1 LLHFEIAFRQRSSLE
16 VFMRATLKLSIALGI
31 LICVP
36 AASPQQVND
45 PNFRFEN
52 PSPAFTR
59 GKGPTVCID
68 SAHNNFHTVDG
79 RYKGYAEL
87 LRGDGYVVRDSNR
100 KFTPAVLA
108 ACQVMLIAN
117 PVADANK
124 DDWAYPHP
132 STFTREEIEA
142 VYRWV
147 HEGGRL
153 LLFVDHSPFP
163 GAMRDLGAFLGT
175 QMLDAYAILN
185 PGAIDLPD
193 VFTLADQSL
202 RPHPILAGR
211 NEKEKV
217 DAVATFGGSAFL
229 AAPNYTP
236 LLVLPP
242 TAVAAARLG
251 MNFENLP
258 ISEWPRVPVGGFLQ
272 GAAGRLGKGRVVVM
286 GEAAMCS
293 AQLAGPQKQPMGMNH
308 PRAAQNPQFCLN
320 IARWLSGI
328 LGD

>member
-1 LLHFEIAFRQRSSLE
+1 MP
-16 VFMRATLKLSIALGI
+16 VTLKLVLALGI

-36 AASPQQVND
+36 AASAQQVND
-45 PNFRFEN
+45 PDFHFQN
-52 PSPAFTR
+52 PSPAFAP
-59 GKGPTVCID
+59 GKGPMVCID

-79 RYKGYAEL
+79 RYKGFADL
-87 LRGDGYVVRDSNR
+87 LRGDGHVVRDSNR
-100 KFTPAVLA
+100 KFTAAVLA
-108 ACQVMLIAN
+108 ACHVMLIAN
-117 PVADANK
+117 PVGDANK
-124 DDWAYPHP
+124 NDWAYPHP

-147 HEGGRL
+147 QDGGRL

-175 QMLDAYAILN
+175 QMLDGYAIVN
-185 PGAIDLPD
+185 PGSSNLPD
-193 VFTLADQSL
+193 VFRLSDQTLGS
-202 RPHPILAGR
+202 HPILAGR

-217 DAVATFGGSAFL
+217 DAVATFTGSAFL

-236 LLVLPP
+236 LLVLPS

-251 MNFENLP
+251 MNLENLP
-258 ISEWPRVPVGGFLQ
+258 ISEWPKVPVGGFLQ

-320 IARWLSGI
+320 VVRWLSGI